1 LEWPKIELD
10 PGQDQEYCF
19 GCGKSNPIGLKLHF
33 NWDEVNST
41 TTAQFSPDRNL
52 QGWAGFVHGG
62 ISACVLD
69 EAIGWASM
77 FAGTNNV
84 TAKLQVRFRRMIPID
99 QTYLVSCRIVKR
111 TSRLIET
118 EAFIKDT
125 AGVIF
130 AEATSTQ
137 YIFGTREGKSN
148 DQFA

>member
-1 LEWPKIELD
+1 MQWPKIELD
-10 PGQDQEYCF
+10 PKNQDLCF
-19 GCGKSNPIGLKLHF
+19 GCGKANPIGLKLKF
-33 NWDEVNST
+33 KWDQKSRCASAE
-41 TTAQFSPDRNL
+41 FRPGPNL

-84 TAKLQVRFRRMIPID
+84 TAKLQVRYLRMIPID
-99 QTYLVSCRIVKR
+99 QTYLVACRIIKQ

-118 EAFIKDT
+118 EARITGSD
-125 AGVIF
+125 GSVF

-137 YIFGTREGKSN
+137 YIFSQREDNTKN
-148 DQFA
+148 E